1 MPHTLWSG
9 VSAENARAIFWLRWL
24 LRGGKE
30 RAICFID
37 VLRACGWRSAAGGWC
52 GVEGVW
58 DECGLLPALQSRV
71 PTRLSRC
78 GFVVGDIP
86 AVRCDV
92 HRQQRVG
99 GAKGGCVLLRPAG
112 CFVCGRSLVCA
123 DAWEKHPPWLLL
135 VVAVAVCSRC
145 TVLPSPVPC
154 VCVRELLLLGVA
166 AAGMMMPPKV
176 DGWLCSLSCL
186 FAWHASFSLYFFTNT
201 RENKRES
208 LL

>member
-1 MPHTLWSG
+1 MGAAASCGCLWRAASRRCFARREDSSLRSVPLTCCGRAGGG
-9 VSAENARAIFWLRWL
+9 VR
-24 LRGGKE
+24 
-30 RAICFID
+30 
-37 VLRACGWRSAAGGWC
+37 AGGWC
-52 GVEGVW
+52 GVEGAW
-58 DECGLLPALQSRV
+58 DECGLLPALQPRV

-86 AVRCDV
+86 AVRCGV
-92 HRQQRVG
+92 QRRQRMG

-154 VCVRELLLLGVA
+154 VCARELLLLGLA
-166 AAGMMMPPKV
+166 
-176 DGWLCSLSCL
+176 
-186 FAWHASFSLYFFTNT
+186 
-201 RENKRES
+201 
-208 LL
+208 